1 MKNVLV
7 IVANPKKDSLSFT
20 IADRV
25 KKVNEDIKNSVEI
38 LDLYKDEK
46 RQDFFT
52 YEKDGFHF
60 EPTIEMLYYQ
70 EKIKNADEIVIVF
83 PYWWGSMPAILK
95 NFFDWNLSA
104 GFAYTYENGMPKGLL
119 KGKDVKV
126 YTTTGAPKFLYFFNG
141 ANRRLKKMF
150 KNQIIEFCAMNLKEF
165 NIFGGIDSGFKG
177 AQKILDSIKA

>member
-7 IVANPKKDSLSFT
+7 IVANPKKDSLSFA
-20 IADRV
+20 IANRV

-46 RQDFFT
+46 RQDFFI
-52 YEKDGFHF
+52 YEENAFHF
-60 EPTIEMLYYQ
+60 EPTKEMLYYQ
-70 EKIKNADEIVIVF
+70 EKIKKADEIVIVF

-104 GFAYTYENGMPKGLL
+104 GFAYTYEKGTPKGLL

-126 YTTTGAPKFLYFFNG
+126 YTTTGAPKFFYFLNG
-141 ANRRLKKMF
+141 ANRRLEKMF
-150 KNQIIEFCAMNLKEF
+150 KDQIIEFCAMNLKEF

-177 AQKILDSIKA
+177 AQKIVDSIKA